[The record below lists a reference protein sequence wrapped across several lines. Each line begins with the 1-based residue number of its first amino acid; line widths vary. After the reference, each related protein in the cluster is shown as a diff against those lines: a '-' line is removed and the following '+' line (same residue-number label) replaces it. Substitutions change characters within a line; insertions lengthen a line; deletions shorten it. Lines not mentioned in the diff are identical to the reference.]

1 MAASRLK
8 SESNLAFIPLCRLDD
23 LVEGAAL
30 GFDPTG
36 VGRTTVFALRK
47 SGSIHVYR
55 DICPHYGATTLAWKR
70 NAYLA
75 PGGEYIACSA
85 HGALF
90 QIEDGVCISGPCLD
104 QALQSVA
111 HRVESDLVLIDPDA
125 IH

>member
-1 MAASRLK
+1 MPVSRIESK
-8 SESNLAFIPLCRLDD
+8 SNALFVPLCHIED

-30 GFDPTG
+30 GFDPTDT
-36 VGRTTVFALRK
+36 GRATVFAVRK
-47 SGSIHVYR
+47 SGRIHVYR

-70 NAYLA
+70 DAYLT

-90 QIEDGVCISGPCLD
+90 QIEDGVCVSGPCLD

-111 HRVESDLVLIDPDA
+111 YRVEGDLILIDTDGIA
-125 IH
+125 